1 MNDDIYSRMDR
12 YGVEYDGVQ
21 VDHRYHEQV
30 SSEALTLGEV
40 AARGGKI
47 SRVRLIGGD
56 YIPGRGKC
64 YDVSY
69 VHATVGGTIHQ
80 VNLQGLDNWSLLP
93 RRDVKGEFIA
103 WAKNERVFAKA
114 LGLLDEGNYSFLG

>member
-1 MNDDIYSRMDR
+1 MNDIYSRLDR

-21 VDHRYHEQV
+21 VDQTYHEQV
-30 SSEALTLGEV
+30 SSDSLTLGEIS
-40 AARGGKI
+40 ARGGKI

-69 VHATVGGTIHQ
+69 VHATLPDETIVQ
-80 VNLQGLDNWSLLP
+80 VNLQGLDNWNLLP
-93 RRDVKGEFIA
+93 RREVKGEFIA
-103 WAKNERVFAKA
+103 WAKNEHVFAKA
-114 LGLLDEGNYSFLG
+114 LGLLDESNYSWLG